1 MTTFDTK
8 SLKKES
14 RDRLS
19 RISGDPRLLIG
30 LYTGVIVAINLL
42 VSGLNLA
49 LDHQI
54 GSTGGLGGL
63 GTRSILETIQSLIGL
78 YTGVIVAI
86 NLLVSGLNLALDHQI
101 GSTGGLGG
109 LGTRSILETIQSI
122 LTYASVIFTPFWSAG
137 FLYCVIRIVRGDPAD
152 PRCDPRCLMEGFR
165 RFPSVLL
172 FHVNKLVLTMMIGT
186 TATYLAAIVFMLTPF
201 SAGLEQLTA
210 QAMEAGN
217 LILADGTVNLQVF
230 DPGALVRACIPM
242 LVIFGLLFLPAYLF
256 LSYSLRLSPYLIMG
270 DQRMG
275 GFACIANS
283 FRLMRGNRLKMLRLD
298 LSFWWYYLIDS
309 ALTVILYLDL
319 ILPLMGIEL
328 PFNQTVRGNR
338 LKMLRLDLSFWWY
351 YLIDSALTVILYLD
365 LILPLM
371 GIELPFNQTVAFFV
385 CLILYGAAQAAF
397 YYLIDSALTVILY
410 LDLILPLMGIELPFN
425 QTVAFFVCLI
435 LYGAAQAA
443 FYMWKKLP
451 VDTTYVLAYDAVAG
465 ADAPQQ
471 D

>member
-14 RDRLS
+14 RDRLN
-19 RISGDPRLLIG
+19 RISGDPRL
-30 LYTGVIVAINLL
+30 
-42 VSGLNLA
+42 
-49 LDHQI
+49 
-54 GSTGGLGGL
+54 
-63 GTRSILETIQSLIGL
+63 LIGL

-137 FLYCVIRIVRGDPAD
+137 FLFCVIRIVQGDPA
-152 PRCDPRCLMEGFR
+152 DPRCLMEGFR

-217 LILADGTVNLQVF
+217 LILADGTVNLQIF

-275 GFACIANS
+275 GFACMANS

-298 LSFWWYYLIDS
+298 LSFWW
-309 ALTVILYLDL
+309 
-319 ILPLMGIEL
+319 
-328 PFNQTVRGNR
+328 
-338 LKMLRLDLSFWWY
+338 
-351 YLIDSALTVILYLD
+351 
-365 LILPLM
+365 
-371 GIELPFNQTVAFFV
+371 
-385 CLILYGAAQAAF
+385 